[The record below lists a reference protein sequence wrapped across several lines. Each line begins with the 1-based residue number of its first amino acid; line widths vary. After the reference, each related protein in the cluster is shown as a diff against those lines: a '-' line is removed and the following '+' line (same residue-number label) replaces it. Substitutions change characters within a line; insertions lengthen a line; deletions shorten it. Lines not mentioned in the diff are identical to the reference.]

1 MIQKTKKQRTFA
13 ASLHHAAQI
22 LCRASSSS
30 QHHYPTVADCPSKTS
45 AKGSQKER
53 KGVIGVHSSQQ
64 VLNNLYIYI
73 TGEIYSNWVV
83 IELVVTLL
91 LTCDASSYLSCLM
104 SFNFGLL
111 NLFRAKAQHMLR
123 LSTDGTVSHLSINII
138 CYLVRPCTEFVVFWT
153 NIIHPHA
160 IVER

>member
-1 MIQKTKKQRTFA
+1 MGCIA
-13 ASLHHAAQI
+13 
-22 LCRASSSS
+22 
-30 QHHYPTVADCPSKTS
+30 VSKCLIT
-45 AKGSQKER
+45 
-53 KGVIGVHSSQQ
+53 
-64 VLNNLYIYI
+64 YIYI

-91 LTCDASSYLSCLM
+91 LTCDASSYLSGLM

-153 NIIHPHA
+153 NISHPHA
-160 IVER
+160 IVERGLADKTSVFCECLPTQPEGQFPEKCPCLK